1 MKNWFILLIVV
12 IIAIFEGTVF
22 TLPIVFVY
30 LNVLY
35 IKKRNLFMF
44 VVAFV
49 GGLILDVITL
59 RSIGQS
65 SLFFVSSLFVVGLYE
80 KKFEIKTNWFILLSS
95 LLGSFT
101 YLLLVGNHDII
112 RQSLISGILGLLLF
126 KIL

>member
-1 MKNWFILLIVV
+1 MKNLFLLLIAILLAV
-12 IIAIFEGTVF
+12 FEGTVF
-22 TLPIVFVY
+22 TLPIVFIY
-30 LNVLY
+30 LNALY

-49 GGLILDVITL
+49 GGFILDVISL
-59 RSIGQS
+59 RSIGLS

-95 LLGSFT
+95 LLGSFA

-112 RQSLISGILGLLLF
+112 KLSLVSSLLALILF
-126 KIL
+126 KLL